1 AARPRGQIA
10 EGRMLILE
18 RDAKRCISCMDLRLV
33 NKVALHCQHA
43 VAAAERMEDMQYG
56 T

>member
-1 AARPRGQIA
+1 RPRGQIA

-18 RDAKRCISCMDLRLV
+18 RAAKRCISCVDLRLV
-33 NKVALHCQHA
+33 NKMALRCQHA